1 MVEWS
6 YLVAWRKRCH
16 SVRLREGRKW
26 GISRRQSLLVPVNK
40 GCFNDNEAQLKSLID
55 RQANATSCFQLIL
68 YQVVKICKDLWQIWF
83 SVSRYYRMACL
94 QTVFLSWRDDAAFD
108 FSNTFMT
115 FMPKDQWNHYPGLF
129 LTDWTRKAPSYWL
142 LMMTVGESE
151 RNRNRGLRR
160 LMMLEK
166 MLWESSLVD
175 IGTFSLES
183 RASRGPFIE
192 GLVARRKI
200 GGCERVEN
208 WNCWFESWKSSKFG
222 PCRQRAF
229 SLVRA
234 HFPSVY
240 LFLRCYPATFESGI
254 ISSIWQSELEQQQ
267 HPHSWISADAV
278 SLARTL
284 NGKGWI
290 HSCKLC
296 AFGYHLAYLVRC
308 CLRNWQEAA
317 TNIVCERNYCRLIK
331 I

>member
-1 MVEWS
+1 MKGVVILVSS
-6 YLVAWRKRCH
+6 YFPAFDGGQIDGWMKLPGCLKEEV
-16 SVRLREGRKW
+16 SFSETEGREW
-26 GISRRQSLLVPVNK
+26 GIPRRQSLLVPVNK

-175 IGTFSLES
+175 VGTFSLES
-183 RASRGPFIE
+183 RALRGPFIE
-192 GLVARRKI
+192 GLVARRK
-200 GGCERVEN
+200 N
-208 WNCWFESWKSSKFG
+208 WRLWESRKLELLIRKLKIFQIW
-222 PCRQRAF
+222 
-229 SLVRA
+229 SLQAESILSRPRS
-234 HFPSVY
+234 FPLSVFV
-240 LFLRCYPATFESGI
+240 LALLSCN
-254 ISSIWQSELEQQQ
+254 IW
-267 HPHSWISADAV
+267 
-278 SLARTL
+278 
-284 NGKGWI
+284 
-290 HSCKLC
+290 
-296 AFGYHLAYLVRC
+296 
-308 CLRNWQEAA
+308 
-317 TNIVCERNYCRLIK
+317 ERNHQ
-331 I
+331 